1 VRQYAVGY
9 PSESLA
15 SCKNYCLHRSQ
26 VYRCAALY
34 IMPQQGMTNYR
45 IGRIGTHR
53 QASERIGPE
62 FDHIDQAKEGQGY
75 ETTVSG
81 YEYWANDNW

>member
-1 VRQYAVGY
+1 
-9 PSESLA
+9 
-15 SCKNYCLHRSQ
+15 
-26 VYRCAALY
+26 
-34 IMPQQGMTNYR
+34 MPQQGMTNYR